1 MGFGEPSHR
10 IASLAGQLC
19 DAGYG
24 LGLRGTGPVEIA
36 PAAKAHGD
44 TFPVLI
50 CMSMKKQGMSFVV
63 LPDQNAAASSL
74 RNLANPLIADNCG
87 SSR

>member
-24 LGLRGTGPVEIA
+24 LGLRGTGPVDIA
-36 PAAKAHGD
+36 PLRRRMV
-44 TFPVLI
+44 TRVPVLT

>member
-1 MGFGEPSHR
+1 MVPR
-10 IASLAGQLC
+10 
-19 DAGYG
+19 
-24 LGLRGTGPVEIA
+24 V
-36 PAAKAHGD
+36 
-44 TFPVLI
+44 PVLI

-87 SSR
+87 SSRWGQFLAMQAVSLILSFNPIALGSNSHS